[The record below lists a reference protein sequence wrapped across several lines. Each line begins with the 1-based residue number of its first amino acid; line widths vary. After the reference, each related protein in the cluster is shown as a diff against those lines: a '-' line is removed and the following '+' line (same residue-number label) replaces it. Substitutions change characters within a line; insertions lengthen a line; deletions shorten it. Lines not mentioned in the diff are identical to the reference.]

1 LSLNWKEID
10 LILSELNLPGCQIQ
24 KVNQSGFDVL
34 SFRIYGQGGERELLA
49 VIQGEVCRLH
59 QTFRAAPKSGK
70 PLRFGELLKSRI
82 VNGWIEEAVQ
92 LGSDRIVR
100 CTVRRGERR
109 FLLYFRL
116 WANAANVLLCEPDG
130 RIIDAMRRLPK
141 RGEVTGGFYRPEEAL
156 KAMSARA
163 DRFSVRQ
170 LDGEGSFNEKIDLWY
185 AERGASLSLE
195 ALRAQARRQFEGSV
209 GRLEAALEKLREKE
223 ADFSYA
229 ARLREYGDIIM
240 ANMGTLPSARG
251 QGGGAE
257 AWMEAEDFYS
267 GGLIR
272 IKVDPQKSASE
283 NAAAYYEQ
291 YRKARSGLADVQAE
305 IASAEAKIARQKEL
319 LAGLLTESNPLRL
332 KKLID
337 GGAGQAAAKDGGRK
351 RPGLAF
357 RRGEW
362 LLYVGRD
369 AKEND
374 ELLRRHV
381 KGNDLWLH
389 VRDFAGSYVFI
400 KHRAGKTAPLP
411 VLLDAANLALFYSKG
426 RASGKGELFYT
437 QVKYLRR
444 AKNGPKGLVIPT
456 QEKTLTIT
464 LDPQRL
470 KSLAGQPAPNIR
482 QASLHRT
489 YASS

>member
-1 LSLNWKEID
+1 MSLNWKEID
-10 LILSELNLPGCQIQ
+10 LILSELDLAGCQIQ

-34 SFRIYGQGGERELLA
+34 SFKIYGQGGERELLA
-49 VIQGEVCRLH
+49 VIQGKVCRLH
-59 QTFRAAPKSGK
+59 QTFRAAPKSGR

-100 CTVRRGERR
+100 CTIRRGERR
-109 FLLYFRL
+109 YLLYFRL

-141 RGEVTGGFYRPEEAL
+141 RGEAGGLYYRPEQSLNAETGQ
-156 KAMSARA
+156 A
-163 DRFSVRQ
+163 DRFTVRE
-170 LDGEGSFNEKIDLWY
+170 LDGDGTFNEKIDRWY
-185 AERGASLSLE
+185 AEQGATLSLQ
-195 ALRAQARRQFEGSV
+195 ALRALARRQAEGSV
-209 GRLEAALEKLREKE
+209 SRLEAALEKLREKE

-229 ARLREYGDIIM
+229 ARLKEYGDIIM
-240 ANMGTLPSARG
+240 ANMGMMPSGRG
-251 QGGGAE
+251 GAAE
-257 AWMEAEDFYS
+257 AWLEAEDFYS
-267 GGLIR
+267 GGGLIR
-272 IKVDPQKSASE
+272 IKVDRQKSAAE
-283 NAAAYYEQ
+283 NAAAYYER
-291 YRKARSGLADVQAE
+291 YRKARSGLADVEAE
-305 IASAEAKIARQKEL
+305 IASAEAKIARQKKL
-319 LAGLLTESNPLRL
+319 LAELLTETNPLRL
-332 KKLID
+332 QKLVNH

-351 RPGLAF
+351 RPGLTW

-362 LLYVGRD
+362 LIYVGRD

-400 KHRAGKTAPLP
+400 KQRPGKTAPLP

-456 QEKTLTIT
+456 QEKNLSVT
-464 LDPQRL
+464 LDKRRL
-470 KSLAGQPAPNIR
+470 KDLEEG
-482 QASLHRT
+482 QASLHQTSAPR
-489 YASS
+489 